1 MFYFAQVCKIDLSFA
16 EGDVA
21 RFLARARNQRETMP
35 SSTTHAASRRA
46 TAINE
51 PRATARSTTP
61 ERILDTAER
70 LFAMHGYFGTSI
82 RDIMQSCGMELSLA
96 RYHFG
101 SKDAL
106 FQQAIGRRAA
116 VISRQVI
123 ESLEVE
129 LAPLQG
135 ERPDVEAIVTA
146 LSAPAFAHLKSG
158 DPGWRN
164 YLRLLTQIGCLL
176 ERPDLTAPF
185 YDQYAPAAAHYRDA
199 FAKALP
205 RVTRETVE
213 LVQHFV
219 ESVFHLV
226 LNELYAQEA
235 RSGAKALTTAHIER
249 MRTYLIRFAVGGIE
263 AMVSSASAQRGS

>member
-1 MFYFAQVCKIDLSFA
+1 
-16 EGDVA
+16 
-21 RFLARARNQRETMP
+21 
-35 SSTTHAASRRA
+35 
-46 TAINE
+46 
-51 PRATARSTTP
+51 
-61 ERILDTAER
+61 
-70 LFAMHGYFGTSI
+70 
-82 RDIMQSCGMELSLA
+82 MELSLA

-123 ESLEVE
+123 ESLEAG
-129 LAPLQG
+129 LAPLRG
-135 ERPDVEAIVTA
+135 KRPDVETIVTA
-146 LSAPAFAHLKSG
+146 LSAPAFAHLTSG

-185 YDQYAPAAAHYRDA
+185 YDQYAPAAARYRDA
-199 FAKALP
+199 FANALP
-205 RVTRETVE
+205 HATRETVE

-235 RSGAKALTTAHIER
+235 RSRTRALTTAHIER

-263 AMVSSASAQRGS
+263 GMVSSTAAQRGS

>member
-1 MFYFAQVCKIDLSFA
+1 
-16 EGDVA
+16 
-21 RFLARARNQRETMP
+21 MP
-35 SSTTHAASRRA
+35 SRNTRAASSPA
-46 TAINE
+46 ADIKE
-51 PRATARSTTP
+51 PHASARSTTP

-82 RDIMQSCGMELSLA
+82 RDIMQGCGMELSLA

-116 VISRQVI
+116 VISQQVI
-123 ESLEVE
+123 ESLEAA
-129 LAPLQG
+129 LAPLHA

-158 DPGWRN
+158 DPGWQN

-185 YDQYAPAAAHYRDA
+185 YDQYAPAAARYRDA

-205 RVTRETVE
+205 RASRETVE

-226 LNELYAQEA
+226 LNELYAKEA
-235 RSGAKALTTAHIER
+235 RSGTRALTAQHIER

-263 AMVSSASAQRGS
+263 AMVNSAPAQRGS

>member
-1 MFYFAQVCKIDLSFA
+1 M
-16 EGDVA
+16 
-21 RFLARARNQRETMP
+21 
-35 SSTTHAASRRA
+35 
-46 TAINE
+46 
-51 PRATARSTTP
+51 TP

-82 RDIMQSCGMELSLA
+82 RDIMQTCGIELSLA

-106 FQQAIGRRAA
+106 FQRAIGRRAA
-116 VISRQVI
+116 VISQQVI
-123 ESLEVE
+123 ESLDAA
-129 LAPLQG
+129 LAASHG
-135 ERPDVEAIVTA
+135 ERPHVEAIVIA
-146 LSAPAFAHLKSG
+146 LCTPAFAHLKSG
-158 DPGWRN
+158 DTGWRN

-185 YDQYAPAAAHYRDA
+185 YDQYAPAAARYRDA

-205 RVTRETVE
+205 GATRETIE

-235 RSGAKALTTAHIER
+235 RSGTRALAASDIER

-263 AMVSSASAQRGS
+263 AMVGSGSARPGS

>member
-1 MFYFAQVCKIDLSFA
+1 
-16 EGDVA
+16 
-21 RFLARARNQRETMP
+21 MP
-35 SSTTHAASRRA
+35 STNTRAARSPA
-46 TAINE
+46 TAIEE
-51 PRATARSTTP
+51 PRASIRSMTP

-82 RDIMQSCGMELSLA
+82 RDIMQTCGIELSLA

-106 FQQAIGRRAA
+106 FQRAIGRRAA
-116 VISRQVI
+116 VISQQVI
-123 ESLEVE
+123 ESLDAA
-129 LAPLQG
+129 LAALHG
-135 ERPDVEAIVTA
+135 ERPRVEAIVIA
-146 LSAPAFAHLKSG
+146 LCAPAFAHLKSG

-185 YDQYAPAAAHYRDA
+185 YDQYAPAAARYRDA

-205 RVTRETVE
+205 GATRETVE

-235 RSGAKALTTAHIER
+235 RSGTRALAASHIER

-263 AMVSSASAQRGS
+263 AMVGSGSARRGL

>member
-1 MFYFAQVCKIDLSFA
+1 MPPKST
-16 EGDVA
+16 
-21 RFLARARNQRETMP
+21 RA
-35 SSTTHAASRRA
+35 AA
-46 TAINE
+46 AINE
-51 PRATARSTTP
+51 PPIAASRTTSG
-61 ERILDTAER
+61 RILDTAEK

-82 RDIMQSCGMELSLA
+82 RDIMQTCGMELSLA

-116 VISRQVI
+116 SISQQVI
-123 ESLEVE
+123 ASLEIA
-129 LAPLQG
+129 LAGLRGAP
-135 ERPDVEAIVTA
+135 PDIETIVAA
-146 LSAPAFAHLKSG
+146 LSSPAFAHLQSG

-185 YDQYAPAAAHYRDA
+185 YDQYAPAAARYREA
-199 FAKALP
+199 FAQALP
-205 RVTRETVE
+205 GAPQETVQ

-226 LNELYAQEA
+226 LNELYAQDA
-235 RSGAKALTTAHIER
+235 RSGSRALAASHIER
-249 MRTYLIRFAVGGIE
+249 MRSYLIRFAVGGIE
-263 AMVSSASAQRGS
+263 ALVKSESASRGSRH

>member
-1 MFYFAQVCKIDLSFA
+1 MSSRNNQAAAAPATDHKAPRAS
-16 EGDVA
+16 
-21 RFLARARNQRETMP
+21 ARN
-35 SSTTHAASRRA
+35 
-46 TAINE
+46 
-51 PRATARSTTP
+51 TTP

-70 LFAMHGYFGTSI
+70 LFATHGYFGTSI
-82 RDIMQSCGMELSLA
+82 RDIMQTCGMELSLA

-116 VISRQVI
+116 MISQQVI
-123 ESLEVE
+123 ESLEAA
-129 LAPLQG
+129 LASTHG
-135 ERPDVEAIVTA
+135 KRPDVEAIVTA
-146 LSAPAFAHLKSG
+146 LSTPAFAHLKSG

-164 YLRLLTQIGCLL
+164 YLRLLTQSGCLL

-185 YDQYAPAAAHYRDA
+185 YDQYAPAAARYRDA

-205 RVTRETVE
+205 RASPETVE

-226 LNELYAQEA
+226 LNELYAKEA
-235 RSGAKALTTAHIER
+235 RSGTRALSAQHVER

-263 AMVSSASAQRGS
+263 AMVNSAADQPGALDRGRQRGVDEH

>member
-1 MFYFAQVCKIDLSFA
+1 M
-16 EGDVA
+16 
-21 RFLARARNQRETMP
+21 
-35 SSTTHAASRRA
+35 SSSNTQAASSPA
-46 TAINE
+46 ADNKE
-51 PRATARSTTP
+51 PRASARSTTP

-116 VISRQVI
+116 VISQQVI
-123 ESLEVE
+123 ESLEAA
-129 LAPLQG
+129 LAPQHG

-185 YDQYAPAAAHYRDA
+185 YDQYAPAAARYRDA

-205 RVTRETVE
+205 GTTRETVE

-226 LNELYAQEA
+226 LNELYAKEA
-235 RSGAKALTTAHIER
+235 RSGTRALTSPHIER

-263 AMVSSASAQRGS
+263 AMVNAARDQRGA

>member
-1 MFYFAQVCKIDLSFA
+1 MIRWKGLRDANSLASYKEREGMSLRNRQVA
-16 EGDVA
+16 
-21 RFLARARNQRETMP
+21 
-35 SSTTHAASRRA
+35 SSP
-46 TAINE
+46 AITIKE
-51 PRATARSTTP
+51 PRGSVRATTP

-101 SKDAL
+101 NKDAL

-116 VISRQVI
+116 VISQQVI
-123 ESLEVE
+123 ESLESV
-129 LAPLQG
+129 LASSHG
-135 ERPDVEAIVTA
+135 DRPDVEAIVTA

-158 DPGWRN
+158 DPGWQN

-185 YDQYAPAAAHYRDA
+185 YDQYAPAAARYRTA

-205 RVTRETVE
+205 GANRETVE

-226 LNELYAQEA
+226 LNELYAKEA
-235 RSGAKALTTAHIER
+235 RSGTRALTAQHIER
-249 MRTYLIRFAVGGIE
+249 MRTYLIRFAVGGID
-263 AMVSSASAQRGS
+263 AMVNTAPVQQSQ

>member
-1 MFYFAQVCKIDLSFA
+1 MST
-16 EGDVA
+16 
-21 RFLARARNQRETMP
+21 RNRP
-35 SSTTHAASRRA
+35 AASSAAAAIKEPSAAARRT
-46 TAINE
+46 TA
-51 PRATARSTTP
+51 

-101 SKDAL
+101 NKDAL

-116 VISRQVI
+116 VISQQVS
-123 ESLEVE
+123 ESLDAA

-185 YDQYAPAAAHYRDA
+185 YDQYAPAAARYRDA
-199 FAKALP
+199 FASALP
-205 RVTRETVE
+205 GATRETVE

-235 RSGAKALTTAHIER
+235 RSETRALTAAHIER

-263 AMVSSASAQRGS
+263 GMVSSSATKRGS

>member
-1 MFYFAQVCKIDLSFA
+1 MSS
-16 EGDVA
+16 
-21 RFLARARNQRETMP
+21 RNTQ
-35 SSTTHAASRRA
+35 AASNPA
-46 TAINE
+46 ADNKE
-51 PRATARSTTP
+51 PRASARGTTP

-70 LFAMHGYFGTSI
+70 LFATHGYFGTSI
-82 RDIMQSCGMELSLA
+82 RDIMQGCGMELSLA

-116 VISRQVI
+116 VISLQVI
-123 ESLEVE
+123 ESLEAV
-129 LAPLQG
+129 LAPLHG
-135 ERPDVEAIVTA
+135 EPPNVEAIVTA

-158 DPGWRN
+158 DPGWQN

-185 YDQYAPAAAHYRDA
+185 YGQYAPAAARYRDA
-199 FAKALP
+199 FARALP
-205 RVTRETVE
+205 GATRETVE

-226 LNELYAQEA
+226 LNELYAKEA
-235 RSGAKALTTAHIER
+235 RSGARALTGQHIER

-263 AMVSSASAQRGS
+263 AMVNSASA

>member
-1 MFYFAQVCKIDLSFA
+1 
-16 EGDVA
+16 
-21 RFLARARNQRETMP
+21 MP
-35 SSTTHAASRRA
+35 SRTTHAASSPA

-123 ESLEVE
+123 ESLEAG
-129 LAPLQG
+129 LAPLRG
-135 ERPDVEAIVTA
+135 KRPDVETIVTA
-146 LSAPAFAHLKSG
+146 LSAPAFAHLTSG

-176 ERPDLTAPF
+176 DACWSAPTSRRRFMTNTRPRPRAIVTPSPKRFLMPRARPSNLCSISSSPCSISCSTSF
-185 YDQYAPAAAHYRDA
+185 TRRKRD
-199 FAKALP
+199 P
-205 RVTRETVE
+205 EHGHSRR
-213 LVQHFV
+213 
-219 ESVFHLV
+219 
-226 LNELYAQEA
+226 
-235 RSGAKALTTAHIER
+235 RI
-249 MRTYLIRFAVGGIE
+249 
-263 AMVSSASAQRGS
+263 SSACAPT

>member
-1 MFYFAQVCKIDLSFA
+1 
-16 EGDVA
+16 
-21 RFLARARNQRETMP
+21 
-35 SSTTHAASRRA
+35 
-46 TAINE
+46 
-51 PRATARSTTP
+51 
-61 ERILDTAER
+61 
-70 LFAMHGYFGTSI
+70 
-82 RDIMQSCGMELSLA
+82 MEMSLA

-106 FQQAIGRRAA
+106 FQQAIGRRATL
-116 VISRQVI
+116 ISQQVI
-123 ESLEVE
+123 ESLEIA
-129 LAPLQG
+129 LAPLHG
-135 ERPDVEAIVTA
+135 KRPDVETIVTA
-146 LSAPAFAHLKSG
+146 LSAPAFAHLTSG

-185 YDQYAPAAAHYRDA
+185 YDQYAPAAARYRDA
-199 FAKALP
+199 FVKALP
-205 RVTRETVE
+205 RVTRDTVE

-235 RSGAKALTTAHIER
+235 RSGARALTTAHIER

-263 AMVSSASAQRGS
+263 AMISSTSVQPGS

>member
-1 MFYFAQVCKIDLSFA
+1 MSSRNAQ
-16 EGDVA
+16 
-21 RFLARARNQRETMP
+21 
-35 SSTTHAASRRA
+35 AASSPAADKR
-46 TAINE
+46 E
-51 PRATARSTTP
+51 PRAPARNTTA

-82 RDIMQSCGMELSLA
+82 RDIMQTCGMELSLA

-116 VISRQVI
+116 VISQQVI
-123 ESLEVE
+123 ESLEATLAQVRRGRPNVE
-129 LAPLQG
+129 S
-135 ERPDVEAIVTA
+135 IVTA
-146 LSAPAFAHLKSG
+146 LAAPAFAHLKSG
-158 DPGWRN
+158 DPGWQN
-164 YLRLLTQIGCLL
+164 YLRLLTQTSCLL

-185 YDQYAPAAAHYRDA
+185 YDQYAPAAARYRDA

-205 RVTRETVE
+205 RASRETVE

-226 LNELYAQEA
+226 LNELYAKEA
-235 RSGAKALTTAHIER
+235 RSETRALTAEHIER
-249 MRTYLIRFAVGGIE
+249 MRVYLIRFAVGGIE
-263 AMVSSASAQRGS
+263 ALINSAPDQPV